1 MDTRFSFSAILLAE
15 MEFVCTNSL
24 LVTVSDNNAPCTLS
38 TINLRLSEKLL
49 FGCVIATSINFYA
62 IHKKLFTCYNEAIN
76 NKEAVAMEMTIGKR
90 IAALRRE
97 KNLKQDD
104 LAQMLE
110 VSPQAV
116 SKWENDQTC
125 PDISLLPKLAKILGV
140 SVDELLSGKQ
150 ELQPVVTLVPEDQ
163 RKDIK
168 DMMLRIVVD
177 SADGDKVR
185 VNLPMALVQLAMEMG
200 MEMPQVSGNDALK
213 DIDWAQVME
222 LVRHGAMGNL
232 VEVESADGDIVRIF
246 VE

>member
-1 MDTRFSFSAILLAE
+1 
-15 MEFVCTNSL
+15 
-24 LVTVSDNNAPCTLS
+24 
-38 TINLRLSEKLL
+38 
-49 FGCVIATSINFYA
+49 
-62 IHKKLFTCYNEAIN
+62 
-76 NKEAVAMEMTIGKR
+76 MEMTIGKR

-246 VE
+246 VV

>member
-1 MDTRFSFSAILLAE
+1 
-15 MEFVCTNSL
+15 
-24 LVTVSDNNAPCTLS
+24 
-38 TINLRLSEKLL
+38 
-49 FGCVIATSINFYA
+49 
-62 IHKKLFTCYNEAIN
+62 
-76 NKEAVAMEMTIGKR
+76 MEMTIGKR

-97 KNLKQDD
+97 KGLKQDD

-140 SVDELLSGKQ
+140 TVDELLSGKQ
-150 ELQPVVTLVPEDQ
+150 ELQPVVTLVPEEQ

-177 SADGDKVR
+177 SHDGDKVR
-185 VNLPMALVQLAMEMG
+185 VNLPMALVQVAMDMG
-200 MEMPQVSGNDALK
+200 MEMPQVSGNNALK
-213 DIDWAQVME
+213 GIDWMQIMD

-232 VEVESADGDIVRIF
+232 VEVESADGDTVRIF

>member
-1 MDTRFSFSAILLAE
+1 
-15 MEFVCTNSL
+15 ME
-24 LVTVSDNNAPCTLS
+24 
-38 TINLRLSEKLL
+38 I
-49 FGCVIATSINFYA
+49 
-62 IHKKLFTCYNEAIN
+62 
-76 NKEAVAMEMTIGKR
+76 TIGKR

-116 SKWENDQTC
+116 SKWENDQTY

-185 VNLPMALVQLAMEMG
+185 VNLPMALVQLAMEIG
-200 MEMPQVSGNDALK
+200 VEMPQVSDNNTLK
-213 DIDWAQVME
+213 NI
-222 LVRHGAMGNL
+222 N
-232 VEVESADGDIVRIF
+232 
-246 VE
+246 

>member
-1 MDTRFSFSAILLAE
+1 
-15 MEFVCTNSL
+15 
-24 LVTVSDNNAPCTLS
+24 
-38 TINLRLSEKLL
+38 
-49 FGCVIATSINFYA
+49 
-62 IHKKLFTCYNEAIN
+62 
-76 NKEAVAMEMTIGKR
+76 MEMTIGKR

-140 SVDELLSGKQ
+140 SVDELLSDKQ

-185 VNLPMALVQLAMEMG
+185 VNLPMVLVQLAMEMG
-200 MEMPQVSGNDALK
+200 MEMLQVSGNDALK

-232 VEVESADGDIVRIF
+232 IEVESADGDIVRIF

>member
-1 MDTRFSFSAILLAE
+1 
-15 MEFVCTNSL
+15 
-24 LVTVSDNNAPCTLS
+24 
-38 TINLRLSEKLL
+38 
-49 FGCVIATSINFYA
+49 
-62 IHKKLFTCYNEAIN
+62 
-76 NKEAVAMEMTIGKR
+76 MTIGKR
-90 IAALRRE
+90 IDALRRE

-110 VSPQAV
+110 VSHQAV

-177 SADGDKVR
+177 SVEGDKVR

-232 VEVESADGDIVRIF
+232 IEAESADGDIVRIF

>member
-1 MDTRFSFSAILLAE
+1 
-15 MEFVCTNSL
+15 
-24 LVTVSDNNAPCTLS
+24 
-38 TINLRLSEKLL
+38 
-49 FGCVIATSINFYA
+49 
-62 IHKKLFTCYNEAIN
+62 
-76 NKEAVAMEMTIGKR
+76 MEMTIGKR
-90 IAALRRE
+90 ITALRRE

-177 SADGDKVR
+177 SVDGDKVR

-232 VEVESADGDIVRIF
+232 VEVESADGDIVKIF